1 MPKGK
6 RKTTARAVEFETKGD
21 LRGQVT
27 ALRAEV
33 DTIKA
38 VEAARR
44 QIQRE
49 RAENAE
55 AAHDDLLTSFA
66 GLVPYVYLAQDG
78 QVVIVTSCDD
88 AVNRLHLQPHI
99 AESLRNQLSVAL
111 NTKRAEDVWLAQKRA
126 KGVYQRT
133 KAPQP
138 DGLVNIEIVPHLQRE
153 TDTSKA

>member
-6 RKTTARAVEFETKGD
+6 RKTTARAVEFETKED

-78 QVVIVTSCDD
+78 QVVIVTGNDD
-88 AVNRLHLQPHI
+88 GLSRLHLRPHV

-111 NTKRAEDVWLAQKRA
+111 NTKRAEDTWRAQA
-126 KGVYQRT
+126 LT

-138 DGLVNIEIVPHLQRE
+138 DGISNVEIVTHLQRE
-153 TDTSKA
+153 TDTSRA